1 MLLMSGI
8 GVAEADD
15 GEDTV
20 VGVYAHAYILFLYAR
35 EVEVLEEV
43 AHEACAL
50 HTLGAETVA
59 RAPRAGGKLL

>member
-1 MLLMSGI
+1 ML

-20 VGVYAHAYILFLYAR
+20 VGVYAHAYILFLEAR

-43 AHEACAL
+43 AHEARAL
-50 HTLGAETVA
+50 HALGAEAVA
-59 RAPRAGGKLL
+59 RAPRAGDE